1 MEFPN
6 DGSSFVYNLRN
17 SLPVYNIV
25 SKNIWMPEEDEL
37 LKSLIDQYGATQ
49 EWSEIAAKVLLLLL
63 TEVLINL
70 LFMNDVI

>member
-1 MEFPN
+1 
-6 DGSSFVYNLRN
+6 
-17 SLPVYNIV
+17 
-25 SKNIWMPEEDEL
+25 MPEEDEL

-70 LFMNDVI
+70 LFWNDVR